1 MTQLAL
7 IARLQ
12 AKPGRRDDLLETLSR
27 GVSAVGEEP
36 GTLLY
41 LMHTDEAD
49 DDLVWF
55 YELYSHDAAF
65 DDHRTSETMKAMKP
79 VLGELLAAPVE
90 ITRGRLVGGK
100 GLRGTKVQPA

>member
-12 AKPGRRDDLLETLSR
+12 AKPGRRGDLLETLSR
-27 GVSAVGEEP
+27 GVSAVEEEP
-36 GTLLY
+36 GTLVY

-55 YELYSHDAAF
+55 YELYSHVAAL
-65 DDHRTSETMKAMKP
+65 DDHRTSEAMKAMKP
-79 VLGELLAAPVE
+79 LLGELLAAPVD

-100 GLRGTKVQPA
+100 GLRGTKVESV